1 MQGSKIQT
9 QALTLGLAILLGGL
23 TACKKAPLPS
33 QKPAAA
39 KRGERSEPGLRVS
52 FPPGTPPARSRR
64 ARELWPLAQ
73 RYARRYR
80 LDPVLVMAI
89 IWVESRFDPHAKS
102 HAGATGLMQLMPRTA
117 KALQD
122 KLDLPAAPLSNPE
135 HNIQLGCYY
144 YARLLRRFRGR
155 RDLSLAAYNAGP
167 ARVQRWRKGNGLP
180 KASRAYVRSVLKAR
194 AFFRPPGLAR

>member
-1 MQGSKIQT
+1 MRESKSQT
-9 QALTLGLAILLGGL
+9 QTLLVVLMIALAAP
-23 TACKKAPLPS
+23 TACKKPPLRS
-33 QKPAAA
+33 REPA
-39 KRGERSEPGLRVS
+39 RTERRQRTEPMLRVS
-52 FPPGTPPARSRR
+52 FPPGTPRERSQR
-64 ARELWPLAQ
+64 ARDLWPVAQ

-89 IWVESRFDPHAKS
+89 IWVESRFDPQAKS

-117 KALQD
+117 KALRD
-122 KLDLPAAPLSNPE
+122 KLDLPATPLSDPA

-167 ARVQRWRKGNGLP
+167 ARVKRWRKGKGLP
-180 KASRAYVRSVLKAR
+180 SASRNYVRSVLKAR
-194 AFFRPPGLAR
+194 AFFRPPPLAR